1 METLHSVD
9 RRKREALDDSID
21 LPESSPRAPLVAWK
35 HDQRIRDAIL
45 QATEDDFVD
54 PPIPTQPPRPISSK
68 LSHSSTNISDPVRP
82 RKRFCRNH
90 RSLPP
95 CLRNTLPSS
104 SASHSLAG
112 SSSVLSTEASI
123 GDISGSVSAKT
134 QLDLLL
140 EQFRLQASPVKGE
153 TEERP
158 QPEERAKRHGKE
170 NRMNST
176 RGKSKEKERRQQKR
190 LQDEKAKK
198 GDVPTQK
205 HAELSTSPKMRGN
218 SSSSILSH
226 NSSATDISFICVP
239 THNTSFD
246 RRMSHSSSISSIRSP
261 LSPVKPGAA
270 PRIGL
275 GSQNKSSS
283 KIPPPR
289 VSTLKTFKTPFL
301 EPRQG
306 VRSSPRRI
314 ESAKPA
320 IPQTSTCDRAY
331 GRAPTTS
338 STHSTVSGPPSRA
351 TPSRPN
357 SSGPQ
362 TRSAKKLASH
372 PSGFTNFDVGEDE
385 PEGDRSFDSFDG
397 IFNEGG
403 PEIEMLLRQ
412 VDGTQ

>member
-1 METLHSVD
+1 METLDSVN
-9 RRKREALDDSID
+9 RRKREVLEDGVD

-35 HDQRIRDAIL
+35 HDQRIRNAIL

-54 PPIPTQPPRPISSK
+54 PPIPTQQPRPISSK
-68 LSHSSTNISDPVRP
+68 LSHSSTTISNPVRP
-82 RKRFCRNH
+82 RKRICRNH

-95 CLRNTLPSS
+95 CLRNVPSS
-104 SASHSLAG
+104 SSSSHSLVG
-112 SSSVLSTEASI
+112 SSSILSSDAASI
-123 GDISGSVSAKT
+123 GDISGSASAKT

-140 EQFRLQASPVKGE
+140 EQFRLQASPMKSPA
-153 TEERP
+153 EERSQSEGRP
-158 QPEERAKRHGKE
+158 KRHGKE
-170 NRMNST
+170 NKMNSA
-176 RGKSKEKERRQQKR
+176 RGKSKEKGRGQQQKG
-190 LQDEKAKK
+190 LEDEKAKK
-198 GDVPTQK
+198 GDMPLQK
-205 HAELSTSPKMRGN
+205 HAELSPSLKMRGN

-226 NSSATDISFICVP
+226 NSSATDISFTCAL

-246 RRMSHSSSISSIRSP
+246 RMSHSSISFIRSP
-261 LSPVKPGAA
+261 LSPVKHGAA

-275 GSQNKSSS
+275 GSQSKPSS

-306 VRSSPRRI
+306 VRSSPRRM
-314 ESAKPA
+314 ESARTVIPHTPA
-320 IPQTSTCDRAY
+320 CD
-331 GRAPTTS
+331 GAPSAS
-338 STHSTVSGPPSRA
+338 STRTTVSGPSSR
-351 TPSRPN
+351 TSPTRPI
-357 SSGPQ
+357 SLGPQ

-403 PEIEMLLRQ
+403 PEVEMLLRQ

>member
-1 METLHSVD
+1 METPHSLN
-9 RRKREALDDSID
+9 RRKRETREDGTD

-35 HDQRIRDAIL
+35 HDQRIRNAIL
-45 QATEDDFVD
+45 QATEDELID
-54 PPIPTQPPRPISSK
+54 PPIPTQQPRPISSK
-68 LSHSSTNISDPVRP
+68 LSHSSTTINDPVRP
-82 RKRFCRNH
+82 RKRICRNH

-95 CLRNTLPSS
+95 CLRNALPSS

-112 SSSVLSTEASI
+112 SSGVLSEASI
-123 GDISGSVSAKT
+123 KDISGSASAKT

-140 EQFRLQASPVKGE
+140 EQFRLQVSPMKRA
-153 TEERP
+153 TEEGS
-158 QPEERAKRHGKE
+158 QPEGRPKRHGKE
-170 NRMNST
+170 NQTNSA
-176 RGKSKEKERRQQKR
+176 RRKSKEKERGQQKA
-190 LQDEKAKK
+190 LQDKKAKK
-198 GDVPTQK
+198 GDVPLQK
-205 HAELSTSPKMRGN
+205 HAELSTSAKMRGD

-226 NSSATDISFICVP
+226 NSSATDISFISAP
-239 THNTSFD
+239 THHTSFD

-275 GSQNKSSS
+275 GSQNKPS

-289 VSTLKTFKTPFL
+289 ISTLKTFKTPFL

-306 VRSSPRRI
+306 IRSSPRLI
-314 ESAKPA
+314 ESARPA
-320 IPQTSTCDRAY
+320 IPQTPARDRACS
-331 GRAPTTS
+331 RVPTTPS
-338 STHSTVSGPPSRA
+338 IRTTVSGSSSRA
-351 TPSRPN
+351 TPTRPN

-362 TRSAKKLASH
+362 TRSAKKLASN